1 MALLNEE
8 IERYRNFLK
17 EKKIRVREFRM
28 PSNGG
33 LGPWNL
39 AVMFALELYGVSESS
54 AAAYSVAVW
63 SCQTIMLIMLG
74 IFSAIY
80 IMHTRHFRKVAA
92 QGSGPHT

>member
-1 MALLNEE
+1 MSMA
-8 IERYRNFLK
+8 
-17 EKKIRVREFRM
+17 V

-33 LGPWNL
+33 LGPWNM

-80 IMHTRHFRKVAA
+80 IMHTRHFRKAAA